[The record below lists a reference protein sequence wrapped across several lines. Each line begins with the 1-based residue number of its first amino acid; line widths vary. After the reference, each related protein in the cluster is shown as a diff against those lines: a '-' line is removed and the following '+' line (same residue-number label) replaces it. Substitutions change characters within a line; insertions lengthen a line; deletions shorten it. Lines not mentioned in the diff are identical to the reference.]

1 MQIAFFKS
9 AILVDV
15 GSAGLEGKW
24 ISLSLIEI
32 LSMCEF
38 VFFQVCES
46 QRVVILDLSP
56 EPQRVEIVNLQ
67 PFEDDESREQDLTSS
82 PTNTTTE
89 SRYASTRYEMFRVLS
104 YQKPLAPALKPKC
117 DPLRFL

>member
-1 MQIAFFKS
+1 MWVLKENGPLRALLKS
-9 AILVDV
+9 YPCVNLCV
-15 GSAGLEGKW
+15 
-24 ISLSLIEI
+24 
-32 LSMCEF
+32 
-38 VFFQVCES
+38 FQVCES

-89 SRYASTRYEMFRVLS
+89 SRYVLTRCEMFWVLS
-104 YQKPLAPALKPKC
+104 YQKQLALALKPKC
-117 DPLRFL
+117 DPLCFL